1 VSLHRWFLIGR
12 CVIGLS
18 IVTGTARCD
27 DLHCHAAVAH
37 EPSPAEKAFLAGN
50 ASQAESLYREDLAKS
65 PHDAALTAGLVRTLL
80 REQKVA
86 DAASTIT
93 AELALTPNSVPLLTA
108 SAEVLYRQGQIAE
121 AAATADQAFKV
132 DPCNA
137 RLYLLR
143 ARILRLNSMYASER
157 RAVGFAHALDPW
169 DMDIRRTWL
178 GTLPL
183 AQRIDEQKQ
192 LLATANGLDPEERAR
207 VESGLP
213 NLVRW
218 ASNSDKTCHVASATA
233 STEIPLVPIMA
244 EGNSRRIQSWG
255 LHVVFNNNES
265 VLGVDTGASGLII
278 NRAIAER
285 AGLKAV
291 GRTQLGGVG
300 DQGPQGG
307 FVAHVD
313 SIRIGSLEFRD
324 CTVEVTDRKDIL
336 SMDGIIGTDVFSSY
350 LVTLDYPVRKFL
362 LAPLP
367 SRPSDSGGTSATL
380 NTEAGEQLASGAA
393 GSSQPQDRYISP
405 TMKDYSP
412 FFRSGH
418 YIVLPTLLNGKSQC
432 LFMVDTGAFATAV
445 SPEAAR
451 EVTKVHGAP
460 AGSVRGLSGDVAKV
474 SFTEAILFQ
483 FAGIKQQNNDLFAFD
498 TSGISR
504 SAGFEIS
511 GFLGSTVLRQ
521 LTISIDYRDGLIKFD
536 YDPRHGNHSY

>member
-50 ASQAESLYREDLAKS
+50 ASQAEPLYREDLAKS

-86 DAASTIT
+86 DAASTIS

-169 DMDIRRTWL
+169 DMDIRRIWL

-218 ASNSDKTCHVASATA
+218 ASNSDKTCHVASATT

-418 YIVLPTLLNGKSQC
+418 YIVLPTLLNSKSQR